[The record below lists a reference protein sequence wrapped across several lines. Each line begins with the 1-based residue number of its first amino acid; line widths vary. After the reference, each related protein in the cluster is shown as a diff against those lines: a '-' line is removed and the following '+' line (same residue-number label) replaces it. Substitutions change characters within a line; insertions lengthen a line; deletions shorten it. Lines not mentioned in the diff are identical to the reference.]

1 MYGDRSG
8 CLAEW
13 MRSSYVLGIGV
24 DALLDEVVLCSGTGV
39 DALLDE
45 VVLFTGIGVDV
56 LLDQVVLRMGIGV
69 DVLLDDVLRIG
80 DRRGR
85 LAG

>member
-1 MYGDRSG
+1 MS
-8 CLAEW
+8 CW

-24 DALLDEVVLCSGTGV
+24 DVLLDEVVLC
-39 DALLDE
+39 
-45 VVLFTGIGVDV
+45 TGIGVDV